1 MIFFKLW
8 RHDLRYGLSKRLL
21 LYLLVAFGQ
30 AFLFCKGFSNWIGNM
45 SGLPEIGELS
55 DTFGNYMIYLFQG
68 MDEYVATPDK
78 AFEFPAMWILI
89 FLCGNALTLTYP
101 LRDLEGVGQQLLIRS
116 GRRRHWW
123 LAKCGWEIV
132 SSVVYL
138 LLLWL
143 GVLCYCAIFQ
153 IPITLEINEW
163 LVSVMASWEVA
174 SPLNSGRSLAVAD
187 RRTDAFHD
195 SAESGGTCGR
205 AAPRNDLG
213 VHGGLCHP
221 AAIGILDESMASGEL
236 CDVSA
241 QPLADPG
248 DRNGAQS
255 GNLADAGRKPV
266 HDPDRRD
273 ILQPEGYSKKG
284 VIRINMKEIQLKVTD
299 VNKKIHGNTI
309 LENVSLTMTS
319 GKIYGLQG
327 SNGSGKTMLMRAM
340 CGLIRLN
347 SGTVE
352 MNGKDS
358 GEGYGFSGEYGNLNR
373 VPGFPE
379 WLYRAAEPDVSGG
392 YSEACGSGC
401 RAAHDRTGR
410 ARPG

>member
-30 AFLFCKGFSNWIGNM
+30 AFLFCRGFSNWIGNM

-163 LVSVMASWEVA
+163 LVSVMASWEIT
-174 SPLNSGRSLAVAD
+174 SPLNPGEVWLWLIAGPMLFMILLNLVELAVGLLLGTIWGFTAD
-187 RRTDAFHD
+187 CVILLL
-195 SAESGGTCGR
+195 SAYWMNPWLPGNYVMFLRSRWLIPETGLALSHGIWLMLAGSLCMILIGG
-205 AAPRNDLG
+205 
-213 VHGGLCHP
+213 
-221 AAIGILDESMASGEL
+221 IFFS
-236 CDVSA
+236 
-241 QPLADPG
+241 
-248 DRNGAQS
+248 
-255 GNLADAGRKPV
+255 RK
-266 HDPDRRD
+266 D
-273 ILQPEGYSKKG
+273 IL
-284 VIRINMKEIQLKVTD
+284 RKE
-299 VNKKIHGNTI
+299 
-309 LENVSLTMTS
+309 
-319 GKIYGLQG
+319 
-327 SNGSGKTMLMRAM
+327 
-340 CGLIRLN
+340 
-347 SGTVE
+347 
-352 MNGKDS
+352 
-358 GEGYGFSGEYGNLNR
+358 
-373 VPGFPE
+373 
-379 WLYRAAEPDVSGG
+379 
-392 YSEACGSGC
+392 
-401 RAAHDRTGR
+401 
-410 ARPG
+410 